1 MDPPEPFDIK
11 DIDIDALLNLD
22 ANNIRVERISLDELK
37 DINWEQVA
45 TSVMGIM
52 DPIGQLKDWISGVI
66 SGFVDII
73 TKGVGALIT
82 PISSTLQDIWNTI
95 SNIPSTLA
103 NLISKLDNVVITPIK
118 DALDWI
124 SKNFGNIVSA
134 VTDLISN
141 VSSYLANL
149 PSAISNVINK
159 VSDAVGNVIANISS
173 KIESAFTQV
182 VNALGT
188 IPDTI
193 GNVINKIATFVSNVI
208 TDIASKIQAGFSWLV
223 DALGRIPDTIGNI
236 VNKITTFV
244 SNIISDIAGKIHSG
258 FSWLVNTLASLPDTI
273 ASIVNK
279 IVNMISGIAGNVT
292 DAISKITGVLSSI
305 PSLIDKVVT
314 TIMGKIEAI
323 GTTISK
329 LGESLGLIVSKT
341 KETISG
347 IVGDIATGVG
357 GVVEWIR
364 KGFETISGTISSWFT
379 KAKDWFE
386 SVTATLKQV
395 GSVLTGFSNAVL
407 TLPERLY
414 NLFIDVVDF
423 FKTLKEKIT
432 NIPNVIEH
440 LPDKLLEAPRKL
452 VDKILDVFAW
462 LWDKIVS
469 GVTWI
474 GNRVVD
480 VGKGVIELANKVAS
494 GVVSWFKQ
502 LMQSWVLPAKTTA
515 PEVEQLFQDAIKRTG
530 GVAENLWIFGG
541 SLAVPYWEATVLPLM
556 IRGLAKGFGDAEIE
570 ISPSVAGT
578 KLGGLRYKV
587 KFGELAD
594 ALARGFE
601 TYYSGYA
608 IGIAMALANNFFV
621 NVRHLYV
628 PRVISFYDP
637 KMKDLLQDLFTSD
650 ELNNAEIN
658 MFIRPLTETQLLEY
672 SRRSLA
678 LAYDSATGYLTSD
691 KLARILNT
699 TKIYLT
705 LTGLPKWYVDFMVR
719 EPEKLATEFVDRFG
733 ARRKIYLS
741 PLFELPTHS
750 ELARMTQRDIFPSL
764 QEMIKV
770 AWIRGW
776 NPDLTT
782 LMYLLTFQYPSFEKL
797 WIFYMRALSGML
809 WFTPPDTIKQVFDK
823 EAESVKAGKPLAPYQ
838 LQLQLKDPDSVKAFE
853 TALNT
858 YFKWI
863 QYSNFS
869 WFTPDTKLYD
879 INVGAEIYSRLG
891 GWTADSW
898 ILADVSADI
907 PMKIDMRWMSRFGI
921 FQHMSEKLSSLG
933 VAFESYTPLVDAVPK
948 MLDGAPATPIQVD
961 LRWFSKLLQA
971 TGLHPAWV
979 PITTVAENIMVIA
992 DEMTLLRSGWLNL
1005 FKEGL
1010 ITVDDAEKYLSGM
1023 IVTSY
1028 RVGYWD
1034 PVKKVWTSGWINL
1047 PVRWLPH
1054 ERRLLQLRMAMD
1066 RILDVFREI
1075 YSYIRSGLRTLALT
1089 PDEAQSK
1096 LETLVNTL
1104 EPHYRELTKQI
1115 TGIEMTLNL
1124 DEDYLGVWLEAQKIA
1139 WDIEANERLRYWWMR
1154 VSGWILYRV
1163 AYGYV
1168 SPDEVNSL
1176 ITSVGKL
1183 IPLHPKEIEA
1193 YRQIAQSL
1201 LGITKK
1207 ETIPSPSTLATMS
1220 EYMVIPS
1227 EVIQKVLSAYN
1238 IPTEY
1243 WGLWLTYI
1251 AVKPLKADY
1260 KAIINTTLKALRYG
1274 VVTQDV
1280 WNKILSDAKSY
1291 GFTDAELNLLQ
1302 LRSELELMIESAREY
1317 IPTPTML
1324 ATMSEYLPEAR
1335 QYIDDVLD
1343 ARRIKGVWRELWTK
1357 YIHLRPVYDN
1367 VREWSNAMLMLA
1379 RYFIIGNEQL
1389 KPVFDI
1395 LKTYGWEELE
1405 IVIMQKTLLANQI
1418 RVAFNYIIGT
1428 PRNLV
1433 ALTRYTDKAVDQAFT
1448 RASKL
1453 IDALPVDNNTKELLK
1468 QMWKEYIIGYQ
1479 AYPEIRSYIT
1489 ELINAYAYGIL
1500 DDAGLEQEF
1509 NYLRKLGVPEM
1520 RLALAK
1526 RTAQLRRNRY
1536 AYMYSQ

>member
-1 MDPPEPFDIK
+1 MDPPHPFDIK
-11 DIDIDALLNLD
+11 DIDIDALFDLD
-22 ANNIRVERISLDELK
+22 LKSNRVERIKLDDLQ
-37 DINWEQVA
+37 DIDWEQVA
-45 TSVMGIM
+45 TSVLGIL
-52 DPIGQLKDWISGVI
+52 DPIAQLKSWISGVV
-66 SGFVDII
+66 SSFVDII
-73 TKGVGALIT
+73 KRGFGELIS
-82 PISSTLQDIWNTI
+82 PIKDALQDVWNTI
-95 SNIPSTLA
+95 KNIPSVLA
-103 NLISKLDNVVITPIK
+103 NLISKLDSIVISPIK
-118 DALDWI
+118 DVLGWI
-124 SKNFGNIVSA
+124 DRNFGNLVSIVTNL
-134 VTDLISN
+134 VNN

-149 PSAISNVINK
+149 PSAIKDMLARIG
-159 VSDAVGNVIANISS
+159 DAVGNVITNISS
-173 KIESAFTQV
+173 RIESVFTRIID
-182 VNALGT
+182 ALAS

-193 GNVINKIATFVSNVI
+193 SNIIN
-208 TDIASKIQAGFSWLV
+208 
-223 DALGRIPDTIGNI
+223 R
-236 VNKITTFV
+236 ITTFV
-244 SNIISDIAGKIHSG
+244 SSAIHDIAGKIQAG
-258 FSWLVNTLASLPDTI
+258 LSWLVNALASLPDTLSGVV
-273 ASIVNK
+273 AK
-279 IVNMISGIAGNVT
+279 IVNVISGIAGNVT
-292 DAISKITGVLSSI
+292 DVISKIVNMLSNI
-305 PSLIDKVVT
+305 PQIIDKVVT
-314 TIMGKIEAI
+314 TLISRIEAI
-323 GTTISK
+323 GSYIGR
-329 LGESLGLIVSKT
+329 LGDSLSAITSRVE
-341 KETISG
+341 ETISR
-347 IVGDIATGVG
+347 IVGNIAAGIG
-357 GVVEWIR
+357 GVVEWTR
-364 KGFETISGTISSWFT
+364 RGFETLSRTISSWFDR
-379 KAKDWFE
+379 ASSWFE
-386 SVTATLKQV
+386 SATAMLKQV
-395 GSVLTGFSNAVL
+395 GSVLTGFVNAVL

-414 NLFIDVVDF
+414 NIFIDVVDF
-423 FKTLKEKIT
+423 FRDLKTKIT
-432 NIPNVIEH
+432 NIPNVIGN
-440 LPDKLLEAPRKL
+440 LVDKLLDASKTI
-452 VDKILDVFAW
+452 VDKIMDVFAW

-474 GNRVVD
+474 GNKVVD
-480 VGKGVIELANKVAS
+480 LGKGVVELTNKVAG

-502 LMQSWVLPAKTTA
+502 IMQSWVLPAKTTA
-515 PEVEQLFQDAIKRTG
+515 PAVEQLFQEAIKRTG

-541 SLAVPYWEATVLPLM
+541 SLVVPYWEVTVIPLM
-556 IRGLAKGFGDAEIE
+556 IRGLARGFGDAEIE

-578 KLGGLRYKV
+578 RLGGLKYKV
-587 KFGELAD
+587 KLGELAD

-621 NVRHLYV
+621 NMRHLYV
-628 PRVISFYDP
+628 PRVIAYYDT

-650 ELNNAEIN
+650 ELNNAEVN
-658 MFIRPLTETQLLEY
+658 MFIRPLTEAQLFEY

-678 LAYDSATGYLTSD
+678 LAYDSATGYLALD

-733 ARRKIYLS
+733 AKRKIYLS

-782 LMYLLTFQYPSFEKL
+782 LMYLLTFNYPSFEKL
-797 WIFYMRALSGML
+797 WSFYMRALAGML

-838 LQLQLKDPDSVKAFE
+838 LQLQLRDPESVKAFE

-869 WFTPDTKLYD
+869 WFTPETKLYNV
-879 INVGAEIYSRLG
+879 NVGAEIYSKLG

-898 ILADVSADI
+898 LLADVSADI
-907 PMKIDMRWMSRFGI
+907 PTKIDMRWMSRFGI
-921 FQHMSEKLSSLG
+921 FLHMSEKLSSLG
-933 VAFESYTPLVDAVPK
+933 VAFESYTPMVDAVPK
-948 MLDGAPATPIQVD
+948 LLDGTPATPIQVD

-992 DEMTLLRSGWLNL
+992 DEMTLLRTGWLNL
-1005 FKEGL
+1005 FKEGM
-1010 ITVDDAEKYLSGM
+1010 ITVEDVERYLSGM

-1054 ERRLLQLRMAMD
+1054 ERRLLQLRMTMD

-1089 PDEAQSK
+1089 PDEAQNK
-1096 LETLVNTL
+1096 LKTLVDTL
-1104 EPHYRELTKQI
+1104 RPHYAQLTKQI

-1124 DEDYLGVWLEAQKIA
+1124 DENYLTMWLEAQKLA

-1168 SPDEVNSL
+1168 TPDEINSL

-1193 YRQIAQSL
+1193 YKQIAQSL
-1201 LGITKK
+1201 LGIARK
-1207 ETIPSPSTLATMS
+1207 EAIPSPSTLAAMS
-1220 EYMVIPS
+1220 EYMVIPT
-1227 EVIQKVLSAYN
+1227 ELIQKVLSAYN

-1243 WGLWLTYI
+1243 WSLWSTYI
-1251 AVKPLKADY
+1251 VVRPLKADY
-1260 KAIINTTLKALRYG
+1260 KAVINTALKALRYG
-1274 VVTQDV
+1274 VITQDT

-1291 GFTDAELNLLQ
+1291 GFTDAEISLLQ

-1324 ATMSEYLPEAR
+1324 AAMSEYLPEVR
-1335 QYIDDVLD
+1335 QYIEDVLD
-1343 ARRIKGVWRELWTK
+1343 ARRIKGAWRELWTK
-1357 YIHLRPVYDN
+1357 YIYLRPVYDN
-1367 VREWSNAMLMLA
+1367 VREWSNAMLTLA
-1379 RYFIIGNEQL
+1379 RYFIISNEQL

-1405 IVIMQKTLLANQI
+1405 IIITQKTLLANQI
-1418 RVAFNYIIGT
+1418 RVAFNYVIGT

-1448 RASKL
+1448 RVSKL
-1453 IDALPVDNNTKELLK
+1453 IDALPIDNNTKELLK
-1468 QMWKEYIIGYQ
+1468 QMWREYIIGYQ

-1489 ELINAYAYGIL
+1489 ELINAYAYGLL

-1536 AYMYSQ
+1536 AYMYAR

>member
-1 MDPPEPFDIK
+1 MDPPIK
-11 DIDIDALLNLD
+11 DIDVDELLNI
-22 ANNIRVERISLDELK
+22 NPSNIRVERIALDDLK
-37 DINWEQVA
+37 DIDWEQVA
-45 TSVMGIM
+45 TSVLGIL
-52 DPIGQLKDWISGVI
+52 DPIAQLKDWISGVI
-66 SGFVDII
+66 SSFVDII
-73 TKGVGALIT
+73 KKGFGELIT
-82 PISSTLQDIWNTI
+82 PISSTLQSIWNTI

-103 NLISKLDNVVITPIK
+103 NLISKLDSVVISPVK
-118 DALDWI
+118 DVLDWI
-124 SKNFGNIVSA
+124 GRNFSNLAST
-134 VTDLISN
+134 VTNLITN

-149 PSAISNVINK
+149 PSAIKDMLARIG
-159 VSDAVGNVIANISS
+159 DAVGSVIANISGM
-173 KIESAFTQV
+173 IQSAFTQV
-182 VNALGT
+182 INALGY

-193 GNVINKIATFVSNVI
+193 ASIINKITTFVGSVVS
-208 TDIASKIQAGFSWLV
+208 DIAGKIQAGFSWLV
-223 DALGRIPDTIGNI
+223 NALAT
-236 VNKITTFV
+236 
-244 SNIISDIAGKIHSG
+244 
-258 FSWLVNTLASLPDTI
+258 LPDTLSGVV
-273 ASIVNK
+273 AK

-292 DAISKITGVLSSI
+292 DAISKIMNMLSSI
-305 PSLIDKVVT
+305 PSVIDKVVSV
-314 TIMGKIEAI
+314 IIDRIGAI
-323 GTTISK
+323 GSSINK
-329 LGESLGLIVSKT
+329 LGDSLGLITSKAE
-341 KETISG
+341 ETISK
-347 IVGDIATGVG
+347 IVGDITTGVG

-364 KGFETISGTISSWFT
+364 KGFETLSGTISSWFT
-379 KAKDWFE
+379 RARDWFE
-386 SVTATLKQV
+386 SATLMLKQV
-395 GSVLTGFSNAVL
+395 GSVLTGFINAVL
-407 TLPERLY
+407 MLPERIY
-414 NLFIDVVDF
+414 NVFIDVVDF
-423 FKTLKEKIT
+423 FRDLKTKIT
-432 NIPNVIEH
+432 NIPNVIGD
-440 LPDKLLEAPRKL
+440 LIDKLLGASKTL
-452 VDKILDVFAW
+452 VDKLVEMLVW
-462 LWDKIVS
+462 LWDKIVA
-469 GVTWI
+469 GVAWI
-474 GNRVVD
+474 GNKVVD
-480 VGKGVIELANKVAS
+480 LGKGVVELSNKVAG
-494 GVVSWFKQ
+494 GVVAWFKQ
-502 LMQSWVLPAKTTA
+502 IMQSWVLPAKTTA
-515 PEVEQLFQDAIKRTG
+515 PVVEQLFQEAIKRTG

-541 SLAVPYWEATVLPLM
+541 SLVVPYWEVTIIPLM
-556 IRGLAKGFGDAEIE
+556 IRGLARGFGDAEIE

-578 KLGGLRYKV
+578 KVGGLRYKV
-587 KFGELAD
+587 KLGELAD

-621 NVRHLYV
+621 NMRYLYA
-628 PRVISFYDP
+628 PRVMSYYDA

-650 ELNNAEIN
+650 ELNNAEVN

-678 LAYDSATGYLTSD
+678 LAYDSATGYLTPD

-699 TKIYLT
+699 AKIYLT

-719 EPEKLATEFVDRFG
+719 DPEKLATEFVDRFG

-782 LMYLLTFQYPSFEKL
+782 LMYLLTFNYPSFEKL

-823 EAESVKAGKPLAPYQ
+823 EAESVKAGKPIAPYQ
-838 LQLQLKDPDSVKAFE
+838 LQLQLRDPESVKAFE

-869 WFTPDTKLYD
+869 WFTPETKLYD
-879 INVGAEIYSRLG
+879 VNVGAEIYSKLG

-898 ILADVSADI
+898 LLADVSADI
-907 PMKIDMRWMSRFGI
+907 PTKIDMRWMSRFGI
-921 FQHMSEKLSSLG
+921 FLRMSEKLSSVG

-992 DEMTLLRSGWLNL
+992 DEMTLLRTGWLNL
-1005 FKEGL
+1005 FKEGM
-1010 ITVDDAEKYLSGM
+1010 ITVDDVERYLSGM

-1054 ERRLLQLRMAMD
+1054 ERRLLQLRMTMD

-1089 PDEAQSK
+1089 PDEAQNK
-1096 LETLVNTL
+1096 LKTLVNTL

-1115 TGIEMTLNL
+1115 TGMEMGLNL
-1124 DEDYLGVWLEAQKIA
+1124 DENYLRVWLEAQKIA

-1168 SPDEVNSL
+1168 SPDEINSL

-1183 IPLHPKEIEA
+1183 IPFHPKEIEA

-1201 LGITKK
+1201 LGIAKK
-1207 ETIPSPSTLATMS
+1207 EAIPSPSTLATMS

-1227 EVIQKVLSAYN
+1227 ELIQKVLSAYN

-1243 WGLWLTYI
+1243 WSLWLTYI

-1260 KAIINTTLKALRYG
+1260 KAVINTTIKALRYG
-1274 VVTQDV
+1274 VITQDV

-1291 GFTDAELNLLQ
+1291 GFTDAEISLLQ
-1302 LRSELELMIESAREY
+1302 LRSDLELMIESAREY

-1324 ATMSEYLPEAR
+1324 ATMSEYLPEVR

-1343 ARRIKGVWRELWTK
+1343 ARRIRGVWRELWTK
-1357 YIHLRPVYDN
+1357 YIYLRPVYDN
-1367 VREWSNAMLMLA
+1367 VREWCNAMLTLA
-1379 RYFIIGNEQL
+1379 RYYIISNEQL
-1389 KPVFDI
+1389 KPVFEI
-1395 LKTYGWEELE
+1395 LKTYGWEDLE
-1405 IVIMQKTLLANQI
+1405 IIIIQKTLLANQI

-1448 RASKL
+1448 RVSKL

>member
-1 MDPPEPFDIK
+1 MDPPDPFDIK
-11 DIDIDALLNLD
+11 DIDIDVLLNLD
-22 ANNIRVERISLDELK
+22 TNNIRVERIKLEDLQGI
-37 DINWEQVA
+37 DWEQVA
-45 TSVMGIM
+45 TSVMGIL
-52 DPIGQLKDWISGVI
+52 DPIAQLKAWISGVI
-66 SGFVDII
+66 SSFVDII
-73 TKGVGALIT
+73 KKGFGELIT
-82 PISSTLQDIWNTI
+82 PISSMLQSVWNTI
-95 SNIPSTLA
+95 SNIPGILA
-103 NLISKLDNVVITPIK
+103 SLISKLDSVVISPIR
-118 DALDWI
+118 DVLDWI
-124 SKNFGNIVSA
+124 SRNFSSLASA
-134 VTDLISN
+134 VTNVITN
-141 VSSYLANL
+141 VSSYLASL
-149 PSAISNVINK
+149 PSAIKDMLARIG
-159 VSDAVGNVIANISS
+159 DAVGNVIANISA
-173 KIESAFTQV
+173 KIEATFTQV
-182 VNALGT
+182 INALGS

-193 GNVINKIATFVSNVI
+193 AGIINKITTFIGSAVS
-208 TDIASKIQAGFSWLV
+208 DIAGKIQAGFSWLIN
-223 DALGRIPDTIGNI
+223 A
-236 VNKITTFV
+236 
-244 SNIISDIAGKIHSG
+244 
-258 FSWLVNTLASLPDTI
+258 LASLPDTLSGVVAKI
-273 ASIVNK
+273 A
-279 IVNMISGIAGNVT
+279 NMISGIAGNVT
-292 DAISKITGVLSSI
+292 DAISKIMNMLSSI
-305 PSLIDKVVT
+305 PPVIDKVVSV
-314 TIMGKIEAI
+314 IIDRIQAI
-323 GTTISK
+323 GSYIVK
-329 LGESLGLIVSKT
+329 LGDSLGLIVSKT
-341 KETISG
+341 GETISR
-347 IVGDIATGVG
+347 IVGDITTGVG

-364 KGFETISGTISSWFT
+364 RGFETLSGIISSWFT
-379 KAKDWFE
+379 RARDWFE
-386 SVTATLKQV
+386 SATLMLKQV
-395 GSVLTGFSNAVL
+395 GAVLTGFSNAVL
-407 TLPERLY
+407 MLPERLY
-414 NLFIDVVDF
+414 NAFIDVVDF
-423 FKTLKEKIT
+423 FRDLKTKIT
-432 NIPNVIEH
+432 NIPNVIG
-440 LPDKLLEAPRKL
+440 DFIDRLLNASKAL
-452 VDKILDVFAW
+452 VDKIVDVFAW
-462 LWDKIVS
+462 LWDKIVA

-474 GNRVVD
+474 AYKVVD
-480 VGKGVIELANKVAS
+480 LGKGVVELANKVAG
-494 GVVSWFKQ
+494 GVASWFKQ
-502 LMQSWVLPAKTTA
+502 IMQSWILPAKTTA
-515 PEVEQLFQDAIKRTG
+515 PTVEQLFQEAIKRTG

-541 SLAVPYWEATVLPLM
+541 ALAVPYWEVTVVPLM
-556 IRGLAKGFGDAEIE
+556 IRGLARGFGDAEIE

-578 KLGGLRYKV
+578 KLGGLKYKV
-587 KFGELAD
+587 KLGELAD

-608 IGIAMALANNFFV
+608 IGIAMALANNFLV
-621 NVRHLYV
+621 NMRHLYV
-628 PRVISFYDP
+628 PRVISYYDV

-650 ELNNAEIN
+650 ELNNAEVN
-658 MFIRPLTETQLLEY
+658 MFIRPLTESQLLEY
-672 SRRSLA
+672 GRRSLA
-678 LAYDSATGYLTSD
+678 LAYDSATGYLTPD

-705 LTGLPKWYVDFMVR
+705 LTGLPKWYIDFLVR
-719 EPEKLATEFVDRFG
+719 DPEKLATEFVDRFG

-782 LMYLLTFQYPSFEKL
+782 LMYLLTFKYPSFEKL
-797 WIFYMRALSGML
+797 WIFYMRALAGML
-809 WFTPPDTIKQVFDK
+809 WFTPPDTIKQVFDR
-823 EAESVKAGKPLAPYQ
+823 EAESIKAGKPIAPYQ
-838 LQLQLKDPDSVKAFE
+838 LQLQLRDPESVKAFE

-858 YFKWI
+858 YYKWLE
-863 QYSNFS
+863 YSNFS
-869 WFTPDTKLYD
+869 WFTPETRLYGV
-879 INVGAEIYSRLG
+879 NVGAEIYNKLG

-898 ILADVSADI
+898 LLVDTSADI

-921 FQHMSEKLSSLG
+921 FLHMSEKLSNLG
-933 VAFESYTPLVDAVPK
+933 VTFESYTPLVDAVPK

-992 DEMTLLRSGWLNL
+992 DEMTLLRTGWLNL

-1010 ITVDDAEKYLSGM
+1010 ITVDDAERYLSGM

-1047 PVRWLPH
+1047 PIRWLPH
-1054 ERRLLQLRMAMD
+1054 ERRLLQLRMTMD

-1096 LETLVNTL
+1096 LKTLVDTL
-1104 EPHYRELTKQI
+1104 RPHYAQLTKQI
-1115 TGIEMTLNL
+1115 TGIEMTINL
-1124 DEDYLGVWLEAQKIA
+1124 DENYLRVWLEAQKLA

-1163 AYGYV
+1163 AYGHV
-1168 SPDEVNSL
+1168 TPDEINSL

-1201 LGITKK
+1201 LGIAKK

-1227 EVIQKVLSAYN
+1227 ELIQKVLSAYN
-1238 IPTEY
+1238 IPAEY
-1243 WGLWLTYI
+1243 WDLWLTYI

-1260 KAIINTTLKALRYG
+1260 KAVINTAMKALRYG
-1274 VVTQDV
+1274 VITQDV

-1291 GFTDAELNLLQ
+1291 GFTYAEISLLQ
-1302 LRSELELMIESAREY
+1302 LRSDLELMIESAREY

-1324 ATMSEYLPEAR
+1324 ASISEYLPEVR
-1335 QYIDDVLD
+1335 QYIGEVLD
-1343 ARRIKGVWRELWTK
+1343 ARRIRGVWRELWTK
-1357 YIHLRPVYDN
+1357 YIYLRPVYDN
-1367 VREWSNAMLMLA
+1367 VREWNNAMLTLA
-1379 RYFIIGNEQL
+1379 REFIISNEQL
-1389 KPVFDI
+1389 KPVFEI

-1405 IVIMQKTLLANQI
+1405 IIIIQKTLLANQI

-1489 ELINAYAYGIL
+1489 ELINAYAYGLL
-1500 DDAGLEQEF
+1500 DDASLEQEF

-1526 RTAQLRRNRY
+1526 RAAQLRRNRY
-1536 AYMYSQ
+1536 AYMYSR

>member
-1 MDPPEPFDIK
+1 MDPPDPFDIK
-11 DIDIDALLNLD
+11 DIDVNELLNINP
-22 ANNIRVERISLDELK
+22 NNIRVERIRLEDLQ
-37 DINWEQVA
+37 DIDWEQVA
-45 TSVMGIM
+45 TSVLGIL
-52 DPIGQLKDWISGVI
+52 DPIAQLKDWISGII

-73 TKGVGALIT
+73 KKGFGELIS
-82 PISSTLQDIWNTI
+82 PISNVLQNIWNTI
-95 SNIPSTLA
+95 SNIPSVIA
-103 NLISKLDNVVITPIK
+103 NLISKLDSVVISPIK
-118 DALDWI
+118 DVLSWI
-124 SKNFGNIVSA
+124 DRNFGNLVSIV
-134 VTDLISN
+134 TNLITN

-149 PSAISNVINK
+149 PSAIKDMLARIG
-159 VSDAVGNVIANISS
+159 DAVSSVITNISS
-173 KIESAFTQV
+173 KIESVFTHIID
-182 VNALGT
+182 ALRT
-188 IPDTI
+188 VPDTI
-193 GNVINKIATFVSNVI
+193 SNIIN
-208 TDIASKIQAGFSWLV
+208 
-223 DALGRIPDTIGNI
+223 R
-236 VNKITTFV
+236 ITTFV
-244 SNIISDIAGKIHSG
+244 SSVITDITSKIQVG
-258 FSWLVNTLASLPDTI
+258 FSWLVNALASLPDTLSGVV
-273 ASIVNK
+273 AK
-279 IVNMISGIAGNVT
+279 IVNVISGIAGNVT
-292 DAISKITGVLSSI
+292 DAISKITNMLSSI
-305 PSLIDKVVT
+305 PSVIDKVVSVIT
-314 TIMGKIEAI
+314 DRIQAI
-323 GTTISK
+323 GSSINK
-329 LGESLGLIVSKT
+329 VGESLGLIVDKT
-341 KETISG
+341 EETISR
-347 IVGDIATGVG
+347 IVGNITTGVG
-357 GVVEWIR
+357 GVVEWFR
-364 KGFETISGTISSWFT
+364 KSFNTLSGVISDWFT
-379 KAKDWFE
+379 RARDWFE
-386 SVTATLKQV
+386 NATLILKQV
-395 GSVLTGFSNAVL
+395 GSVLTGFANAVL
-407 TLPERLY
+407 SLPERLY
-414 NLFIDVVDF
+414 NVFIDVVDF
-423 FKTLKEKIT
+423 FRDLKTKIT
-432 NIPNVIEH
+432 NIPKIMG
-440 LPDKLLEAPRKL
+440 DFIDRLLNASKML
-452 VDKILDVFAW
+452 IDKIVDVFAW
-462 LWDKIVS
+462 LWNKIVE

-474 GNRVVD
+474 SNKILD
-480 VGKGVIELANKVAS
+480 VGKGVIELANKVAG
-494 GVVSWFKQ
+494 GVVAWFKQ
-502 LMQSWVLPAKTTA
+502 ITQSWVLPAKTTA
-515 PEVEQLFQDAIKRTG
+515 PTVEQLFQEAIKRTG

-541 SLAVPYWEATVLPLM
+541 ALAIPYWEVTVIPLM
-556 IRGLAKGFGDAEIE
+556 IRGLARGFGDTEIE

-578 KLGGLRYKV
+578 RFGGLRYKV
-587 KFGELAD
+587 KLGELAD

-621 NVRHLYV
+621 NMRHLYV
-628 PRVISFYDP
+628 PRVITYYDT
-637 KMKDLLQDLFTSD
+637 KMKELIQDIFTRE
-650 ELNNAEIN
+650 ELSNAEVN

-678 LAYDSATGYLTSD
+678 LAYDSATGYLTPD

-699 TKIYLT
+699 AKIYLT
-705 LTGLPKWYVDFMVR
+705 LTGLPKWYIDFMVR
-719 EPEKLATEFVDRFG
+719 DPEKLATEFVDRFG
-733 ARRKIYLS
+733 ARRRIYLS

-782 LMYLLTFQYPSFEKL
+782 LMYLLTFKYPSFEKL
-797 WIFYMRALSGML
+797 WSFYMRALAGML
-809 WFTPPDTIKQVFDK
+809 WFTPPDTIKQVFDR

-838 LQLQLKDPDSVKAFE
+838 LQLQLRDPESVKAFE

-858 YFKWI
+858 YYKWLE
-863 QYSNFS
+863 YSNFS
-869 WFTPDTKLYD
+869 WFTPETKLYD
-879 INVGAEIYSRLG
+879 VNVGAEIYSKLG

-898 ILADVSADI
+898 LLVDTSADI
-907 PMKIDMRWMSRFGI
+907 PTKIDMRWMSRFGI
-921 FQHMSEKLSSLG
+921 FLHMSEKLSSVG
-933 VAFESYTPLVDAVPK
+933 VAFENYTPLVDVVPK

-992 DEMTLLRSGWLNL
+992 DEMTLLRTGWLNL
-1005 FKEGL
+1005 FKEGM
-1010 ITVDDAEKYLSGM
+1010 ITVDDVERYLSGL

-1054 ERRLLQLRMAMD
+1054 ERRLLQLRMTMD

-1089 PDEAQSK
+1089 PDEALNK
-1096 LETLVNTL
+1096 LKMLVDTLR
-1104 EPHYRELTKQI
+1104 PHYAQLTKQI
-1115 TGIEMTLNL
+1115 TGIEMTINL
-1124 DEDYLGVWLEAQKIA
+1124 DENYLKLWLEAQKIA

-1168 SPDEVNSL
+1168 TLDEINSL
-1176 ITSVGKL
+1176 ITNVGKL
-1183 IPLHPKEIEA
+1183 IPFHPKEIEA

-1201 LGITKK
+1201 LGIARK
-1207 ETIPSPSTLATMS
+1207 EAIPSPSTLATMS
-1220 EYMVIPS
+1220 EYMVIPN
-1227 EVIQKVLSAYN
+1227 ELIQKVLSAYN

-1243 WGLWLTYI
+1243 WSLWLTYI

-1260 KAIINTTLKALRYG
+1260 KAVINTALKSLRYG
-1274 VVTQDV
+1274 VITQDA

-1291 GFTDAELNLLQ
+1291 GFTDAEINLLQ

-1335 QYIDDVLD
+1335 QYIEDVLD
-1343 ARRIKGVWRELWTK
+1343 ARRIRGVWRELWTK
-1357 YIHLRPVYDN
+1357 YIYLRPVYDN

-1379 RYFIIGNEQL
+1379 RYLIISSEQL

-1395 LKTYGWEELE
+1395 LKTYGWEDLE
-1405 IVIMQKTLLANQI
+1405 IIIMQKTLLANQV
-1418 RVAFNYIIGT
+1418 RVAFNYVIGT

-1433 ALTRYTDKAVDQAFT
+1433 VLTRYTDKAVDQAFT

-1489 ELINAYAYGIL
+1489 ELINAYAYGLL

-1536 AYMYSQ
+1536 AYMYAQ